1 MLPLVFKRFEDA
13 LKTTLAIPF
22 SRVNLQTFG
31 AALEIRTCWKHSAD
45 WGASVEREIELTF
58 HRNCI
63 KLETKQSLRCIISFK
78 KKQKKNDV
86 MEIRWD

>member
-1 MLPLVFKRFEDA
+1 MLPLVFKKFDDA

-31 AALEIRTCWKHSAD
+31 AALEITCWKHSAD

-58 HRNCI
+58 HWNCI
-63 KLETKQSLRCIISFK
+63 KLETKQSLRCIIRFK
-78 KKQKKNDV
+78 KKQKK
-86 MEIRWD
+86 MM